1 MSDVWSSTAVKLP
14 LLMPKVEVPLP
25 IDELHYLALRHDSAD
40 NFMETV
46 ILDGPS
52 PLLSEMIKLN
62 RILVLIN
69 EFNERCV
76 KDRPDGL
83 LLEHAIHGLSR
94 RLDDWVAELPDN
106 MRDTDENFAWYASRG
121 LGRIF
126 AAVYLGYYHFG
137 QLLFYQFLHNGF
149 DRSVPSANAYAEKCK
164 GHAAHLCEMVY
175 RSFSTPDCDV
185 LYPMVAHVLTIASTV
200 QIHTLLFS
208 GHESQ
213 IRIARSRLERNFELL
228 LHLRQYWSTLDGVM
242 VRLHAFHDM
251 CQKSMDTSFVLDHWM
266 LSFLVEFAN
275 TMDEQRA
282 GDSRSPSA
290 YWTLDGIRARNS

>member
-25 IDELHYLALRHDSAD
+25 IDELHYLALRQDSAD

-94 RLDDWVAELPDN
+94 RLDDWVAELPNN

-137 QLLFYQFLHNGF
+137 QLLFYQFLHNGL
-149 DRSVPSANAYAEKCK
+149 DSSVPSANAYAEKCK

-290 YWTLDGIRARNS
+290 YWTLDGIRARNN